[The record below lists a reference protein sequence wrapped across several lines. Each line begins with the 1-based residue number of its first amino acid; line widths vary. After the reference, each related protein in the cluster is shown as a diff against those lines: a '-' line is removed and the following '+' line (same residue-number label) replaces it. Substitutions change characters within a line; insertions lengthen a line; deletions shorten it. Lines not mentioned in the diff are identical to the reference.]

1 MNSAKSIPF
10 TQTHE
15 NLLIETS
22 EKLDRLGQTVKSGE
36 VATNRNTKA
45 IEINRI
51 GIDRNSKAIEIN
63 RIGIDRNS
71 KAIEINRIGIDRN
84 LREIHRIGVLVE
96 DQSSSIQAILEI
108 ANYINQR
115 FRKQDEI
122 DEKVERHEYRI
133 SAIELHLRPKS

>member
-36 VATNRNTKA
+36 VATNRNT
-45 IEINRI
+45 
-51 GIDRNSKAIEIN
+51 
-63 RIGIDRNS
+63 